1 MNFKALLKKA
11 AIDQKTKYHI
21 PKLAKE
27 SRLKKRQKYKE
38 FE

>member
-11 AIDQKTKYHI
+11 AMDKGKYHI